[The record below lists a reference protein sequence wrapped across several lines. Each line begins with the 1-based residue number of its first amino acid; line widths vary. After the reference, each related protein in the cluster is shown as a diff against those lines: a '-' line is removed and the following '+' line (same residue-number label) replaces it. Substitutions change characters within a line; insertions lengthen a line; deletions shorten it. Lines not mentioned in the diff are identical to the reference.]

1 MSTVHLEID
10 RQAAAAVGV
19 GVEAGHMERILMV
32 VRFSPA
38 RQFHFDLYLFT
49 VSSHLV
55 NARQQS
61 GHRAQ
66 TEVVFYF
73 EVEALLIHTQSGV
86 SKQWRRFEFCHQN
99 ANLLVD
105 NVEEEQF

>member
-10 RQAAAAVGV
+10 RQAAAAAAVGV
-19 GVEAGHMERILMV
+19 GLEAGHMERILMV

-55 NARQQS
+55 NAHQQS

-73 EVEALLIHTQSGV
+73 EVEALLIEIHT
-86 SKQWRRFEFCHQN
+86 KRC
-99 ANLLVD
+99 L
-105 NVEEEQF
+105 